1 MSEAPRIG
9 MLTPHVG
16 LCPAD
21 GVEVFNQ
28 YLQHALGN
36 LKIFVDS
43 LPEGHRHIDE
53 LDRVGLELPY
63 QALHAARVLVRRHR
77 EEPFQLIICNGVHG
91 WPPSLTRLGV
101 PLVQVY
107 HLTMAGLA
115 RDALPIRGDRLTTGR
130 VTGFFDRLAG
140 VGKHVVAVS
149 HRVLR
154 EVESF
159 YGLRGRVIPNGIDT
173 SSFRPM
179 GLARARDKLGLP
191 HDATIGIF
199 VGRPDHTK
207 GYDTFLR
214 VARRMPQVLFLV
226 AGGYGP
232 AQGNVRPLG
241 RIPHSDMPWWY
252 SASDFFFLPSRYEG
266 FGLSTIEALSCG
278 VPVVVSEAAFPFS
291 GNRSQCGIVVDGDRE
306 QDFVQA
312 IHQVVGDGDSFS
324 PREFAVPRFSIK
336 VFEDT
341 WRGFVNSVL
350 GAGGYSLPATP
361 EENS

>member
-1 MSEAPRIG
+1 
-9 MLTPHVG
+9 
-16 LCPAD
+16 
-21 GVEVFNQ
+21 
-28 YLQHALGN
+28 
-36 LKIFVDS
+36 
-43 LPEGHRHIDE
+43 
-53 LDRVGLELPY
+53 
-63 QALHAARVLVRRHR
+63 
-77 EEPFQLIICNGVHG
+77 
-91 WPPSLTRLGV
+91 
-101 PLVQVY
+101 
-107 HLTMAGLA
+107 MAGLA

-173 SSFRPM
+173 SSVRPM
-179 GLARARDKLGLP
+179 GLARARDKSGLP
-191 HDATIGIF
+191 HAATIGIF

-266 FGLSTIEALSCG
+266 FGLSTIEAPPCG
-278 VPVVVSEAAFPFS
+278 VQVVVSETALPFS
-291 GNRSQCGIVVDGDRE
+291 GDPSPCGTVADRE
-306 QDFVQA
+306 RDGAFVQA
-312 IHQVVGDGDSFS
+312 MHHVVDDVHTCSHQD
-324 PREFAVPRFSIK
+324 
-336 VFEDT
+336 DT
-341 WRGFVNSVL
+341 
-350 GAGGYSLPATP
+350 
-361 EENS
+361 